1 MRKPTFP
8 AILPEGVRLDALA
21 ASLPPLQIAEPEPEI
36 RFEPV
41 SRKRN
46 RRSGWTEERQRAF
59 IAALARCGSVRLACR
74 HVGISASSVYRL
86 LDMDGAESFA
96 LAWDQAMD
104 IGLARLQ
111 ADALERALNGAFV
124 PIYRR
129 GRLVRVE
136 YRQCDRL
143 AVAMLG
149 GKDRDIAD
157 HRRAVRRVQ
166 YTADLRDYEAGKA
179 ALDRERAE
187 FREQY
192 DAELKAMIERGRAAR
207 QPSIR
212 TL

>member
-8 AILPEGVRLDALA
+8 AFLPKGVSPELLA
-21 ASLPPLQIAEPEPEI
+21 ASLSLPSNAEPDLI
-36 RFEPV
+36 IAFDPV
-41 SRKRN
+41 PRRRR

-59 IAALARCGSVRLACR
+59 IVALARCGSVRVACR
-74 HVGISASSVYRL
+74 HVGLSASSVYRL

-104 IGLARLQ
+104 IGVARIQ

-143 AVAMLG
+143 AIAMLS

-157 HRRAVRRVQ
+157 HGRAVRRAQ
-166 YTADLRDYEAGKA
+166 YKADLRDYDAGKA
-179 ALDRERAE
+179 ALERERAE

-192 DAELKAMIERGRAAR
+192 DAELKAMIERGRVAS